1 MAKEAK
7 KASLAIL
14 WGGVKI
20 SIFASIVIQTQ

>member
-7 KASLAIL
+7 KASLAIS
-14 WGGVKI
+14 WGGVKN